1 MTIQEL
7 ITKFN
12 AEQVGGR
19 LIAVVNG
26 KKEYIADLL
35 DSGYAL
41 TYHGQMLVE
50 TAAEEAAAKPKRRG
64 KKDDELSDLLNGVEE

>member
-1 MTIQEL
+1 LNTQEL

-26 KKEYIADLL
+26 KREYIADLL
-35 DSGYAL
+35 DNGYTL
-41 TYHGQMLVE
+41 TYHGQMLVDSASK
-50 TAAEEAAAKPKRRG
+50 TEEVKPKRRS